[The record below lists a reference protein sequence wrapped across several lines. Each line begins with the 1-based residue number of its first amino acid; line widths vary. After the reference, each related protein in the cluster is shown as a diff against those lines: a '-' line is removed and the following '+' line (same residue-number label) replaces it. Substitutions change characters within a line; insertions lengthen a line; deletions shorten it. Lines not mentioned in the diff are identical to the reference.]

1 MLKKVGMVAVG
12 SMAGLVAL
20 APIASATECAPQ
32 QDKGHHKSDRGHG
45 KQETKQVKN
54 VKNVKNVNKNCES
67 GSGVGDA
74 ENALGVQ
81 VNAPINA
88 LNCNNILNNNLS
100 GNNIN
105 ILSSGGPTAPELPI

>member
-1 MLKKVGMVAVG
+1 VLKKVGMVAVG

-32 QDKGHHKSDRGHG
+32 HDKGHDKGHHKSHHGHG
-45 KQETKQVKN
+45 KHETKQVKN
-54 VKNVKNVNKNCES
+54 VKNVKKNCES

-105 ILSSGGPTAPELPI
+105 ILGGGSPI

>member
-1 MLKKVGMVAVG
+1 VLKKVGMVAVG

-32 QDKGHHKSDRGHG
+32 HHDKGHHKSDHHGHG
-45 KQETKQVKN
+45 KHETKQVKN
-54 VKNVKNVNKNCES
+54 VKKVVNKSNCES

-74 ENALGVQ
+74 KNALGVQ

-88 LNCNNILNNNLS
+88 LNCSKILSDNLS

-105 ILSSGGPTAPELPI
+105 ILSSGIPTLPA